1 MEGEQ
6 AEPEVPQEGEVK
18 SDFVTPR
25 EDQGITDAPAVVE
38 EPDPANI
45 IPEPDQPA
53 E

>member
-6 AEPEVPQEGEVK
+6 EQPQEGEVK

-25 EDQGITDAPAVVE
+25 EDQGITDAPPVVE
-38 EPDPANI
+38 DPVPADVVPDEPA
-45 IPEPDQPA
+45 DQPA